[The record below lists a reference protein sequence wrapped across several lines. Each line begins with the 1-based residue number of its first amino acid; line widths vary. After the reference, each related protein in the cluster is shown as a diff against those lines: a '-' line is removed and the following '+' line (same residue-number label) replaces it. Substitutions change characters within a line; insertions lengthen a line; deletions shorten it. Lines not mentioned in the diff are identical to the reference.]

1 MNKRDSK
8 RTFRACV
15 AGIANQAVVVNVT
28 ALLFAP
34 FMRLYGFTYVQLGL
48 LTAAGFLAQ
57 MAADISLVLLADRV
71 SRKKLALFAA
81 VLSAAGLLFYGCTP
95 WLFSAE
101 GTYGGILAATV
112 VFAFAGGMLEIVLTG
127 VADALPQAE
136 GRGGICLLH
145 TAYAWAQ
152 VILALALLAFVWVF
166 GVEQWN
172 IAVLVLAFV
181 PLGAL
186 LLLGRAQFPSRQ
198 ARAPVKASFKPFYLF
213 AVLAVFFGY
222 GTEVVMNQWI
232 SSFAAELG
240 GEAGGLLG
248 CAAFAACLGIGGAV
262 YVFAERRRGKIPLL
276 LLCVSALLAAA
287 TYILAAL
294 VPSDLPALAFAALCG
309 VFAGMLS
316 PGAMSAASEFLPRSG
331 GWMLASLAVAQDIGA
346 AALPSAAGALSQ
358 GSSVRPS
365 FFAMSFAPLLAAAS
379 LFLMAKI
386 RGRNGG
392 KGDEMKNP

>member
-1 MNKRDSK
+1 MDKRNSN

-15 AGIANQAVVVNVT
+15 AGIANQAVVVNAT

-48 LTAAGFLAQ
+48 LTAAGFFAQ
-57 MAADISLVLLADRV
+57 MAADISLVFLVDRI

-101 GTYGGILAATV
+101 NIYGGILAATA

-127 VADALPQAE
+127 VADSLPQAE

-152 VILALALLAFVWVF
+152 VALALALLAFVWGFGAERWNTAVF
-166 GVEQWN
+166 
-172 IAVLVLAFV
+172 VLAFV
-181 PLGAL
+181 PLSAL
-186 LLLGRAQFPSRQ
+186 LLLARAQFPPRQ
-198 ARAPVKASFKPFYLF
+198 ARAPAKASFKPFYLF

-232 SSFAAELG
+232 SSFAAEIG
-240 GEAGGLLG
+240 GEAGGMLG
-248 CAAFAACLGIGGAV
+248 CAAFAACLGVGGAV
-262 YVFAERRRGKIPLL
+262 YVFAERRRRKIPLF
-276 LLCVSALLAAA
+276 LLCASALLAAA
-287 TYILAAL
+287 AYILAAL
-294 VPSDLPALAFAALCG
+294 VPSDWIALAFAALCG

-316 PGAMSAASEFLPRSG
+316 PGAMSAASDFLPRSG

-358 GSSVRPS
+358 GSSVRS
-365 FFAMSFAPLLAAAS
+365 AFFTMSAAPLLAAAA
-379 LFLMAKI
+379 LFAMAKL
-386 RGRNGG
+386 RGSGG
-392 KGDEMKNP
+392 KGK

>member
-1 MNKRDSK
+1 MDKRNSN

-15 AGIANQAVVVNVT
+15 AGIANQAVVVNAT

-48 LTAAGFLAQ
+48 LTAAGFFAQ
-57 MAADISLVLLADRV
+57 MAADISLVFLVDRI

-101 GTYGGILAATV
+101 NIYGGILAATA

-127 VADALPQAE
+127 VADSLPQAE

-152 VILALALLAFVWVF
+152 VALALALLAFVWVF
-166 GVEQWN
+166 GAERWN
-172 IAVLVLAFV
+172 FAVLVLALV
-181 PLGAL
+181 PLSAL
-186 LLLGRAQFPSRQ
+186 LLLARARFPPRQ
-198 ARAPVKASFKPFYLF
+198 ARAPAKASFKPFYLF

-232 SSFAAELG
+232 SSFAAEIG
-240 GEAGGLLG
+240 GEAGGMLG
-248 CAAFAACLGIGGAV
+248 CAAFAACLGVGGAV
-262 YVFAERRRGKIPLL
+262 YVFAERRRGKIPLF
-276 LLCVSALLAAA
+276 LLCASALLAAA
-287 TYILAAL
+287 AYILAAL
-294 VPSDLPALAFAALCG
+294 VPSDWIALAFAALCG

-316 PGAMSAASEFLPRSG
+316 PGAMSAASDFLPRSG

-358 GSSVRPS
+358 GSSVRS
-365 FFAMSFAPLLAAAS
+365 AFFAMSAAPLLAAAA
-379 LFLMAKI
+379 LFAMAKL
-386 RGRNGG
+386 RGSGG
-392 KGDEMKNP
+392 KGK

>member
-1 MNKRDSK
+1 MNERDSK

-34 FMRLYGFTYVQLGL
+34 FMRLYGFTYLQLGL

-57 MAADISLVLLADRV
+57 MAADISLVILVDRI

-81 VLSAAGLLFYGCTP
+81 VLSAAGLLFYGCAP
-95 WLFSAE
+95 WLFPAE
-101 GTYGGILAATV
+101 SIYGGILAATV

-127 VADALPQAE
+127 VADTLPQAE

-166 GVEQWN
+166 GAERWN
-172 IAVLVLAFV
+172 IAVLALAFV
-181 PLGAL
+181 PLAAL
-186 LLLGRAQFPSRQ
+186 LLLSRAQFPPKQ
-198 ARAPVKASFKPFYLF
+198 VRASVRASFRPFYLF

-232 SSFAAELG
+232 SSFASELG
-240 GEAGGLLG
+240 GEAGGMLG
-248 CAAFAACLGIGGAV
+248 CAAFAACLGIGGAA

-276 LLCVSALLAAA
+276 LLCGSALLAAA

-316 PGAMSAASEFLPRSG
+316 PGAMSAASDFLPRTG

-346 AALPSAAGALSQ
+346 AVLPSAAGALSQ
-358 GSSVRPS
+358 GTSVRS
-365 FFAMSFAPLLAAAS
+365 AFFAMSFAPLLAAAA
-379 LFLMAKI
+379 LFAMAGLA
-386 RGRNGG
+386 RRHRG
-392 KGDEMKNP
+392 KGG

>member
-57 MAADISLVLLADRV
+57 MAADISLVFLIDRV
-71 SRKKLALFAA
+71 SRKKIALFAA
-81 VLSAAGLLFYGCTP
+81 ALSAAGLLFYGCTP
-95 WLFSAE
+95 WLFSA
-101 GTYGGILAATV
+101 GGKYGGILAATV
-112 VFAFAGGMLEIVLTG
+112 LFAFAGGLLEIVLTG
-127 VADALPQAE
+127 VADSLPQAE

-152 VILALALLAFVWVF
+152 VALSLALLAFVAVF
-166 GVEQWN
+166 GAEKWN
-172 IAVLVLAFV
+172 FAVLASALV
-181 PLGAL
+181 PLAAL
-186 LLLGRAQFPSRQ
+186 LLLARAQFPPRR
-198 ARAPVKASFKPFYLF
+198 ARAPVKATFKPFYLF
-213 AVLAVFFGY
+213 AALAVFFGY
-222 GTEVVMNQWI
+222 GTEIVMNQWI
-232 SSFAAELG
+232 SSFASETF
-240 GEAGGLLG
+240 GEAGGMLG
-248 CAAFAACLGIGGAV
+248 CAAFAVCLGVGGAV
-262 YVFAERRRGKIPLL
+262 YVSAERRAGRIPLL

-309 VFAGMLS
+309 VFTGMLS
-316 PGAMSAASEFLPRSG
+316 PGAMSAASDFLPRSG

-346 AALPSAAGALSQ
+346 AALPAAAGALSQ
-358 GSSVRPS
+358 GGSVRS
-365 FFAMSFAPLLAAAS
+365 AFFAMSAAPLVAAAA
-379 LFLMAKI
+379 LFLMAKM
-386 RGRNGG
+386 RGGG
-392 KGDEMKNP
+392 KE